1 MQKIT
6 VSQNS
11 WLEMSTKLHKA
22 LGWAEVGKPW
32 HTEVNKCI
40 LAQLLAKGD
49 CLMNSGV

>member
-11 WLEMSTKLHKA
+11 WLEISTKLWDGHR
-22 LGWAEVGKPW
+22 PW
-32 HTEVNKCI
+32 HTEVNKFI
-40 LAQLLAKGD
+40 LDQLLAKGD